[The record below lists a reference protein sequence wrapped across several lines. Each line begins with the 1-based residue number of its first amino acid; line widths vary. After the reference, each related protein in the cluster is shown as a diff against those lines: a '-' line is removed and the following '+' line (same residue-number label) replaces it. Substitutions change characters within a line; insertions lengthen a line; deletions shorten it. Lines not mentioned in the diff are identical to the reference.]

1 MAYKSIVVPYDG
13 SDHAQAALKAAC
25 GIAQGHDTMV
35 HVVNVVPINIFPEVA
50 ATDPAAVVN
59 PSYITQKTYSELF
72 DDTLLEIHQEMM
84 GTIGDTFA
92 ELRDDQVTYEVIAH
106 PSAVDGVIDYA
117 SDHECD
123 LIVMG
128 RRGLGALRGLLGSV
142 SYGVI
147 RATQIPVLT
156 VK

>member
-13 SDHAQAALKAAC
+13 SDHAQAALKAAS
-25 GIAQGHDTMV
+25 GIALGHDTKV

-50 ATDPAAVVN
+50 ATDPAAVVS
-59 PSYITQKTYSELF
+59 PSYVTQKTYSELF
-72 DDTLLEIHQEMM
+72 DDTLLEIHEEMM
-84 GTIGDTFA
+84 GTIGDAFA
-92 ELRDDQVTYEVIAH
+92 ELNDDQVTYEVIAH
-106 PSAVDGVIDYA
+106 PSAVEGVIDYA

>member
-1 MAYKSIVVPYDG
+1 MAYECIVVPYDG
-13 SDHAQAALKAAC
+13 SDHAQSALAAAC
-25 GIAQGHDTMV
+25 GIAKGHDTKV

-50 ATDPAAVVN
+50 STDPAAVVS
-59 PSYITQKTYSELF
+59 PSYVTQKTYSELF
-72 DDTLLEIHQEMM
+72 DDTLLQIHQEMM
-84 GTIGDTFA
+84 GTIGNTFD
-92 ELRDDQVTYEVIAH
+92 ELKEDQVTYEVIAH
-106 PSAVDGVIDYA
+106 PSAVEGIIDYA
-117 SDHECD
+117 SDHNCD

-147 RATQIPVLT
+147 RATKIPVLT